1 MNIAPVR
8 VHPNDDVTLDRAK
21 SAANGIATLAV
32 LFADVC
38 DSTRLYETMGDAAA
52 FNQIKVCLNLLTDVT
67 RQFGGWT
74 IKSIGDGIMCAFP
87 GADAAAQA
95 ACEMQT
101 RLAQMPQSR
110 DKARITIRVGFH
122 FGNVLLEGKDVYGD
136 TVNVAAR
143 IAALATPS
151 HVTMTAASAAQL
163 SPNLKSRVRKLTALP
178 VKGKQEAID
187 VCEITWQNAGEET
200 FVPGR
205 TGSLVDMIEARLH
218 IEYQR
223 RKFVFRNT
231 LTLGRDKMHDI
242 MIDDLMASRNH
253 ARIEKRKEQ
262 FVLVDQSTNGTYV
275 MITGRE
281 EIALRRSEFVLYG
294 QGLIAFGDSP
304 GDRPDA
310 PVVRYFLESP
320 GTLRSGG

>member
-1 MNIAPVR
+1 MNIATVSFQ
-8 VHPNDDVTLDRAK
+8 NKEDITLDRAK
-21 SAANGIATLAV
+21 SAANGKATLAV

-52 FNQIKVCLNLLTDVT
+52 FNQVKVCLNLLTGVA

-74 IKSIGDGIMCAFP
+74 IKSIGDGVMCAFP

-101 RLAQMPQSR
+101 RMAQMPVPRGS
-110 DKARITIRVGFH
+110 ARITIRIGFH
-122 FGNVLLEGKDVYGD
+122 FGNVLLDGKDVYGD

-143 IAALATPS
+143 IAALATSS
-151 HVTMTAASAAQL
+151 HITMTAASAAQL
-163 SPNLKSRVRKLTALP
+163 SPHLRSRVRKLTALP
-178 VKGKQEAID
+178 VKGKQEAIE

-223 RKFVFRNT
+223 KKILCRNT
-231 LTLGRDKMHDI
+231 MTFGRDKIHDI
-242 MIDDLMASRNH
+242 MIDDQMVSRNH
-253 ARIEKRKEQ
+253 ARIEKRKSQ
-262 FVLVDQSTNGTYV
+262 FVLVDQSTNGTFV

-281 EIALRRSEFVLYG
+281 QIALRRSEFVLYG
-294 QGLIAFGDSP
+294 QGTISFGDSP
-304 GDRPDA
+304 GDRADA
-310 PVVRYFLESP
+310 PAVRYFLEAP
-320 GTLRSGG
+320 GTLRS